1 MKLIGDSQL
10 ALQPIFMIAPQ
21 CPTDG
26 WWSGATLTS
35 AIGLVDQV
43 AADYHID
50 PDRIYVTGLSMGGMG
65 TWSAITSQPTR
76 FAAAVPMSGN
86 GNTNAAASV
95 STLPIWFF
103 HANNDPTVGVEGSD
117 TLVAALRNAG
127 ASTIYT
133 RYDTGGH
140 GIWPVAYAHPLL
152 YAWLVSQSRGNPSTI
167 TPPLLRILQP
177 TSAGSLSTQAPII
190 DLAGSADN
198 DGEAIEA
205 VTWNRV
211 GGDSGVAS
219 GSTAW
224 SVAGIALAEGA
235 NLLQVTAT
243 SASGHA
249 AYGGHT
255 TFNDSLHVTRTGAP
269 PQPGSVVAAINAGGG
284 AYLAADG
291 TPYAADNAFAGGS
304 TQVSTHAVA
313 GTDDDVLYND
323 WRYGNFAYHVPV
335 FDGAY
340 TVELQFADTYNT
352 AAGQRVF
359 DVAIEGASVLDAF
372 DIIADAGVD
381 SAVVKRFD
389 VVVSDGVL
397 DIAFTNGSAG
407 SARLD
412 ALRVIRGG
420 GDAIFRDGFETP

>member
-1 MKLIGDSQL
+1 LR
-10 ALQPIFMIAPQ
+10 
-21 CPTDG
+21 
-26 WWSGATLTS
+26 SGKTTTS
-35 AIGLVDQV
+35 GR
-43 AADYHID
+43 
-50 PDRIYVTGLSMGGMG
+50 P
-65 TWSAITSQPTR
+65 
-76 FAAAVPMSGN
+76 
-86 GNTNAAASV
+86 
-95 STLPIWFF
+95 LPIWFF

-269 PQPGSVVAAINAGGG
+269 PQPGSVVAAINAGGA